1 MPTDRGSTRK
11 RYTSS
16 MARCRTPTS
25 RCICWPTRL
34 IRHARGRRWT
44 SDSRR
49 SPRTAWAMGG
59 PNESSGRPTSP
70 LSSAAQHMG
79 SAGRSVPAAS
89 RCTRRLALPSRSTEQ
104 DGRAARRVRRPGA
117 EPATASGTADSP
129 TDHETVNQS
138 GGGCATLTTTVRHE
152 GRRRRS
158 RIATA
163 TGSAGLAR
171 GLTPMTRPIWSVAA
185 GDACR
190 GHSRDSGRRGV
201 SLRRV
206 GIGCDAGLNRRPRR
220 VQMSV
225 RRVVRALIVALLVL
239 LAGAGSASAATDHVV
254 VTGGAVVPAGQ
265 TAGDVVV
272 LDGTV
277 RIAGRATGDVVS
289 VSGPV
294 RVSGR
299 IDGDLIAV
307 SDRAFLGPT
316 ARVGGDLRYGDERPV
331 LVRGARVDGEI
342 SNEDWADV
350 ANGWGWLSLIG
361 WWLAVS
367 VSTLIVG
374 ALLVV
379 LAPAALYAAER
390 AVRERLGATVAWG
403 VAIAIGVPLLA
414 VLALVTLVGIPFGI
428 ALFLA
433 AIPVLLVA
441 YVTSAWIVG
450 RRMLRNRSTSP
461 WAALFVGWGILRVL
475 ALIPVAGALVGLAAT
490 VVGLG
495 ALAVALL
502 RARAAGAPPA
512 GAQAPPPG
520 RPAPAA

>member
-1 MPTDRGSTRK
+1 
-11 RYTSS
+11 
-16 MARCRTPTS
+16 
-25 RCICWPTRL
+25 
-34 IRHARGRRWT
+34 
-44 SDSRR
+44 
-49 SPRTAWAMGG
+49 
-59 PNESSGRPTSP
+59 
-70 LSSAAQHMG
+70 
-79 SAGRSVPAAS
+79 
-89 RCTRRLALPSRSTEQ
+89 
-104 DGRAARRVRRPGA
+104 
-117 EPATASGTADSP
+117 
-129 TDHETVNQS
+129 
-138 GGGCATLTTTVRHE
+138 
-152 GRRRRS
+152 
-158 RIATA
+158 
-163 TGSAGLAR
+163 
-171 GLTPMTRPIWSVAA
+171 
-185 GDACR
+185 
-190 GHSRDSGRRGV
+190 
-201 SLRRV
+201 
-206 GIGCDAGLNRRPRR
+206 
-220 VQMSV
+220 MSV
-225 RRVVRALIVALLVL
+225 RRVVRAVIVALLVL

-254 VTGGAVVPAGQ
+254 VTGGAVVPPGS

-277 RIAGRATGDVVS
+277 RIAGRATGNVVS

-299 IDGDLIAV
+299 VDGDLIAV

-374 ALLVV
+374 ALLVA

-414 VLALVTLVGIPFGI
+414 VLALVTLVGIPFGV
-428 ALFLA
+428 ALLLA

-441 YVTSAWIVG
+441 YVASAWIVG
-450 RRMLRNRSTSP
+450 RRVLRNRSASP
-461 WAALFVGWGILRVL
+461 WVALLVGWGILRAL
-475 ALIPVAGALVGLAAT
+475 ALIPVAGLLVGLAAT
-490 VVGLG
+490 VVGIG
-495 ALAVALL
+495 ALAVALW
-502 RARAAGAPPA
+502 RAGRPGAPA
-512 GAQAPPPG
+512 ARREAPPPG